1 MILEGKTL
9 IVCGVGTGLGSEI
22 ARAAYRD
29 GANLVLAARTQATI
43 EATAKEIDPSGER
56 IEIVPTDI
64 TDEAQCIALAAAAHK
79 RFGQVDALAQVAAID
94 AVFGGLADLTP
105 DDLARCMHTN
115 VTGSVLISRAVAA
128 PMKTAGGGS
137 IILIGSQS
145 SWLPSVPQLAYAASK
160 GALRT
165 AMYFMAKDLGPDRIR
180 VNTVVPT
187 WMWGPP
193 VEGFVKG
200 EAERLGVSEETVIKG
215 ITDNFCIPEIPKDDD
230 VAEAVVFLA
239 SDRAR
244 MITGQYLMVNSGEV
258 MT

>member
-1 MILEGKTL
+1 MLEGKTL

-22 ARAAYRD
+22 ARAAHRD
-29 GANLVLAARTQATI
+29 GANLVLAARTQATL
-43 EATAKEIDPSGER
+43 EAAAKEIDPSGKR
-56 IEIVPTDI
+56 VEIVPTDI
-64 TDEAQCIALAAAAHK
+64 TDEAQCQALASAASK
-79 RFGQVDALAQVAAID
+79 RFGQVDGLAQVAAID
-94 AVFGGLADLTP
+94 AVFGGLSDLTP
-105 DDLARCMHTN
+105 DDIARCMHTN
-115 VTGSVLISRAVAA
+115 VTGSVLVSRAVAE
-128 PMKTAGGGS
+128 PMKAAGGGS
-137 IILIGSQS
+137 IVLIGSQS
-145 SWLPSVPQLAYAASK
+145 SWLPNVPQLAYASSK

-165 AMYFMAKDLGPDRIR
+165 AMYFMAKDLGPHRIR

-193 VEGFVKG
+193 VEGYVKG
-200 EAERLGVSEETVIKG
+200 EAERRGVAEAVVIKE

-244 MITGQYLMVNSGEV
+244 MITGQYLMVNSGEL

>member
-29 GANLVLAARTQATI
+29 GANVVLAARTRATL
-43 EATAKEIDPSGER
+43 EAAAKEIDPSGER
-56 IEIVPTDI
+56 VEIVPTDI
-64 TDEAQCIALAAAAHK
+64 TDEAQCEALAAAARQ
-79 RFGQVDALAQVAAID
+79 RFGQVDALAQVAAVD
-94 AVFGGLADLTP
+94 SLFGGLSEVTA
-105 DDLARCMHTN
+105 DDLARCMNTN
-115 VTGSVLISRAVAA
+115 VTGSVLVSRAVAE
-128 PMKTAGGGS
+128 PMKAAGGGS
-137 IILIGSQS
+137 IVLIGSHA
-145 SWLPSVPQLAYAASK
+145 SWLPNMPQLAYASSK

-165 AMYFMAKDLGPDRIR
+165 VMYCMAKDLGPDRIR

-193 VEGFVKG
+193 VEGFVKS
-200 EAERLGVSEETVIKG
+200 EAQRRGISEDAIIQE
-215 ITDNFCIPEIPKDDD
+215 ITDKFCIPEIPKDDD
-230 VAEAVVFLA
+230 VAEAVIFLA

-244 MITGQYLMVNSGEV
+244 LITGQYLMVNSGQL